1 MDILQ
6 LTKASIVGEV
16 FYKIKHSVLGIPT
29 CDPSKIKRVY
39 SHPQPITQCS
49 RWLKEHLPQV
59 EITYT
64 NSTSEAMQIVSQLND
79 PEAVAIACEDSAPL
93 YGLHPLYSNLAN
105 NKRNYTRFIVL
116 SLTPIKA
123 PQNLPAKT
131 SLLFSTKK
139 YVPGSLIAVLN
150 EFSRHELNLTKL
162 NSRPREIAQSET
174 WEEIFYADVQAN
186 LDTAVMQSII
196 EKLKELTGSLKI
208 LGCYASQE

>member
-1 MDILQ
+1 M
-6 LTKASIVGEV
+6 
-16 FYKIKHSVLGIPT
+16 
-29 CDPSKIKRVY
+29 
-39 SHPQPITQCS
+39 
-49 RWLKEHLPQV
+49 
-59 EITYT
+59 
-64 NSTSEAMQIVSQLND
+64 
-79 PEAVAIACEDSAPL
+79 
-93 YGLHPLYSNLAN
+93 
-105 NKRNYTRFIVL
+105 L
-116 SLTPIKA
+116 SLTPIKV